1 MDISQIDKNF
11 AVQIEINKTDIR
23 YYDVLEEPFRI
34 YGVYYHEGKFR
45 RLPEEVA
52 KTVSDGVLRLHS
64 HTAGGRVRFR
74 TDSPYIAIVAEMPI
88 IGKMAHF
95 ALTGSAGFD
104 LYVGTRYT
112 KTFIPPFAIKGGFK
126 SVAELGAAQMRDIT
140 IDFPLY
146 SEITNDPE
154 MKAYNK
160 AEDDLNILMT
170 AINMTITS
178 YINPQDIATPGD
190 AAYGDEE
197 GGCTHNCSTC
207 KGCHP
212 AS

>member
-1 MDISQIDKNF
+1 MEIIEIAKTLGEKLAQSEEYKNF
-11 AVQIEINKTDIR
+11 CETRDKCRANKILKAKLDEFKVQKSILDIESEKPDSEKDENLIDVIN
-23 YYDVLEEPFRI
+23 
-34 YGVYYHEGKFR
+34 
-45 RLPEEVA
+45 A
-52 KTVSDGVLRLHS
+52 
-64 HTAGGRVRFR
+64 RVE
-74 TDSPYIAIVAEMPI
+74 T
-88 IGKMAHF
+88 
-95 ALTGSAGFD
+95 
-104 LYVGTRYT
+104 
-112 KTFIPPFAIKGGFK
+112 
-126 SVAELGAAQMRDIT
+126 
-140 IDFPLY
+140 LY

-190 AAYGDEE
+190 AAYGDDEE
-197 GGCTHNCSTC
+197 GGCTHYCSTC

>member
-1 MDISQIDKNF
+1 MEI
-11 AVQIEINKTDIR
+11 IEI
-23 YYDVLEEPFRI
+23 
-34 YGVYYHEGKFR
+34 
-45 RLPEEVA
+45 A
-52 KTVSDGVLRLHS
+52 KTLGEKLAECDEYKRFCQTRDKCRENKVLKAKLDEFKVQKSILDIENEKPDGEKDENLIDAIS
-64 HTAGGRVRFR
+64 ARVE
-74 TDSPYIAIVAEMPI
+74 T
-88 IGKMAHF
+88 
-95 ALTGSAGFD
+95 
-104 LYVGTRYT
+104 
-112 KTFIPPFAIKGGFK
+112 
-126 SVAELGAAQMRDIT
+126 
-140 IDFPLY
+140 LY

-178 YINPQDIATPGD
+178 YINPQDIATPSD
-190 AAYGDEE
+190 AAFDGED